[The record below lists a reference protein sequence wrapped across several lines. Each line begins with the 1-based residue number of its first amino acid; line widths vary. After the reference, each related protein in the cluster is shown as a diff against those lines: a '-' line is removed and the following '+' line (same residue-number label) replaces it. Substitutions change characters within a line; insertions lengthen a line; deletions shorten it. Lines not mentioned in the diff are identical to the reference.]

1 MTTNLKLARVYFV
14 LLALFV
20 VLRFAVGNVAGVPY
34 EKFTDKISIV
44 ILTLVSAL
52 LYAAFARA
60 FLGYKIV
67 DAAKLAMT
75 LGLASQVAILLA
87 TALSYAGRHSVRL
100 QQPPGPQPAGSG
112 LRALRGGDG
121 HPRGRRRGEH
131 AGHGDRGR
139 HRLGPRGPAALAEV
153 LTALFRLCYFQPRSS
168 CRCSGVPVKPPTVG
182 GLRAWAR
189 R

>member
-14 LLALFV
+14 LLALLV

-44 ILTLVSAL
+44 ILTLVSSL

-60 FLGYKIV
+60 FLGYKMA

-75 LGLASQVAILLA
+75 LGLASQVAIFLA
-87 TALSYAGRHSVRL
+87 TGPLVRGRHSVRL
-100 QQPPGPQPAGSG
+100 QQPPGPQPARSDR
-112 LRALRGGDG
+112 RALRRGDG

-131 AGHGDRGR
+131 AGHGHRGR
-139 HRLGPRGPAALAEV
+139 HRLGPRGPAARAEV

-168 CRCSGVPVKPPTVG
+168 CRCSGVRKKPPTVG
-182 GLRAWAR
+182 GFGSWAR